1 MWRNADALA
10 SVYLHGR
17 ALCASAG
24 DEGRFLC
31 CITTAF
37 ELGDKPPD
45 VHWSS
50 LFTMKPASYQSM
62 ASTVMS
68 QPPRLTLDPVLSM
81 SNLMYCEKCGFAS
94 TDTAAFKKHV
104 LEHMGTRFY
113 CFYCNSVFFSEA
125 ELNAHLKQHTAKY
138 PFKCPHCGQGYMRRL
153 CLVKHI
159 DRLHSKTI
167 SQGSAK
173 PAITKTPHVPVSS
186 ASPSVPST
194 DPASLRPAVRVSV
207 PTPSTAAVRLGKDEQ
222 KVKTLDTRFP
232 DVTNGDGTLSP
243 PVNGHIQPNR
253 ALTLALP
260 EDVAIPVGCLVE
272 LVEVKT
278 VNGTKEL
285 KLRVVSQQENESVI
299 KDTRTTVSENA
310 AVGKPFSSSLNY
322 PSTMKSTSMGMCTV
336 NRKTYETKT
345 VNMQHPDVV
354 SVSISKNLPNQER
367 VEKSKLRRTSQ
378 EIINLESNTVIP
390 NKVSK
395 SILNTVREGSCSVRV
410 TQREP
415 MNHSTPP
422 STVVSPRV
430 MNRLMNTMHPENMG
444 ARVCQRTVDERQSSL
459 QEHPSSCAPRMTADV
474 KSGSQDVSVKMGIR
488 KMRPSD
494 NAVTKIKQ
502 EGAGLKKQS
511 LIPSSMSSVNLLLA
525 PPAQMRPPAVVE
537 CRDNFTPTAPFPAT
551 STASKTLTEAPAV
564 KQLLVTHPN
573 VKTPAWP
580 HDVRSN
586 SGAAEGGSAE
596 PESFPVISSVFS
608 LSQQPGD
615 AQGPIQPLVM
625 ALRGIVMDKIISGN
639 GAVSDNITILKTE
652 EVKPPPTSAYRARV
666 NTQDDIVSRDHLLT
680 KQPLDSVKIEEE
692 DKRIQHVV
700 TINDIKV
707 KEEKNSTTQTDRETS
722 GQSPGARACSPG
734 QGRGPSAASHTDPP
748 ETTEPPQQTPASVR
762 SPCSA
767 SSKFL
772 TVSLK
777 RVQLGVWKKSKKRLK
792 SPISKCGA
800 RASVAGLSDCTIIY
814 PMPLKVDQLVKRPGP
829 NQPVVVLNHPKPR
842 ASLEGAQTNA
852 VTDTGAAEGAPKCH
866 ILKMRLG
873 KVMGQKYEVMGCT
886 VRDCC

>member
-1 MWRNADALA
+1 
-10 SVYLHGR
+10 
-17 ALCASAG
+17 
-24 DEGRFLC
+24 
-31 CITTAF
+31 
-37 ELGDKPPD
+37 
-45 VHWSS
+45 
-50 LFTMKPASYQSM
+50 MKPAGYQSM

-68 QPPRLTLDPVLSM
+68 QPPRLTLDPVLST
-81 SNLMYCEKCGFAS
+81 SKLMYCEKCGFAS

-104 LEHMGTRFY
+104 FEHMGTRFY

-167 SQGSAK
+167 SQGPAK
-173 PAITKTPHVPVSS
+173 PAITKTPHVTVSS

-194 DPASLRPAVRVSV
+194 DPSSLRPAVRVTV
-207 PTPSTAAVRLGKDEQ
+207 PTPSTAAARLGKDEQ
-222 KVKTLDTRFP
+222 KIKTLDTHFSNA
-232 DVTNGDGTLSP
+232 TNGDGMLFS

-260 EDVAIPVGCLVE
+260 EDVAIPAGCLVE

-299 KDTRTTVSENA
+299 KDTRTTVSENT

-322 PSTMKSTSMGMCTV
+322 PNTMKSTSMGVCTI
-336 NRKTYETKT
+336 NRKSYETQT

-354 SVSISKNLPNQER
+354 SVSISKNPPNQER
-367 VEKSKLRRTSQ
+367 AEKSKLKRTSQ
-378 EIINLESNTVIP
+378 EIINLESNTIIP

-395 SILNTVREGSCSVRV
+395 NILNTVREGNCVRV

-422 STVVSPRV
+422 STVVSSRV
-430 MNRLMNTMHPENMG
+430 INRLMNTMHPENMG
-444 ARVCQRTVDERQSSL
+444 ARVCQRTVDERKSSL
-459 QEHPSSCAPRMTADV
+459 QEHPSSGAPRMTGDI
-474 KSGSQDVSVKMGIR
+474 KSGSQDASVKLGVR

-494 NAVTKIKQ
+494 NATTKIKQ
-502 EGAGLKKQS
+502 EVTGLKQQS
-511 LIPSSMSSVNLLLA
+511 LIPPSMPSANLLLA
-525 PPAQMRPPAVVE
+525 APAQMRPPAVLE
-537 CRDNFTPTAPFPAT
+537 CRDNFTPTVPFPAT
-551 STASKTLTEAPAV
+551 STASKTLNEVSAI
-564 KQLLVTHPN
+564 KQLLVTHSN

-580 HDVRSN
+580 HNVRSN
-586 SGAAEGGSAE
+586 NRPAEGGSAE

-625 ALRGIVMDKIISGN
+625 ALRGIVMDKTDGSN
-639 GAVSDNITILKTE
+639 GVVSDNIKILKTV
-652 EVKPPPTSAYRARV
+652 EVKRSPPPAYRAQV
-666 NTQDDIVSRDHLLT
+666 DIVSNDQFLA
-680 KQPLDSVKIEEE
+680 KQTFDSVKIEEE

-700 TINDIKV
+700 TINNIKV
-707 KEEKNSTTQTDRETS
+707 KEEKNSSTPADIKSCSQTPE
-722 GQSPGARACSPG
+722 AKVCSTD
-734 QGRGPSAASHTDPP
+734 QGSVSYAASHTDTP
-748 ETTEPPQQTPASVR
+748 EMTDLLQQTPDSVR
-762 SPCSA
+762 SESSP

-777 RVQLGVWKKSKKRLK
+777 RVQVGVWKKSKKRLK
-792 SPISKCGA
+792 TRISRLSKCGA
-800 RASVAGLSDCTIIY
+800 RISVASLSDCTIIY

-842 ASLEGAQTNA
+842 ASLEGVQTNTL
-852 VTDTGAAEGAPKCH
+852 TDTGAAEVAPKCQ
-866 ILKMRLG
+866 ILKMRLS

-886 VRDCC
+886 VRDFS